1 MPGGQEMDVLV
12 RGTRVELQGNAML
25 LTMIQ
30 DVTERRRAERR
41 LEESERRLAKIIEAS
56 PEAITIA
63 SVENGTFIAVNPAGE
78 RLSGYTREEML
89 GRSAVDMGFWPD
101 PEERQRLIADL
112 QRSEAVHGRE
122 IRLRRKDGEVRDA
135 LASAA
140 LIDFEGRKLILFQA
154 IDITERK
161 NAEKAVRDH
170 QELLRELSA
179 HHDSVRE
186 EERAHIAREIHDEMG
201 QALTALRMDLSVI
214 GKSAPGTADQVREL
228 KGRVDDII
236 QIVRDVATTLR
247 PAALDLGILPGIEW
261 LVDEFQK
268 RNGIRCH
275 VKVENG
281 EIDLPEDR
289 GIVLFRILQESLTNI
304 SRHASARNV
313 EISLGGDA
321 THVRLDVKDDGRGFD
336 AAAAGNKK
344 TFGLLGMRERVIML
358 HGTLSITSAPGEGTQ
373 VSVSIPT

>member
-1 MPGGQEMDVLV
+1 
-12 RGTRVELQGNAML
+12 
-25 LTMIQ
+25 
-30 DVTERRRAERR
+30 
-41 LEESERRLAKIIEAS
+41 
-56 PEAITIA
+56 
-63 SVENGTFIAVNPAGE
+63 
-78 RLSGYTREEML
+78 
-89 GRSAVDMGFWPD
+89 
-101 PEERQRLIADL
+101 
-112 QRSEAVHGRE
+112 
-122 IRLRRKDGEVRDA
+122 
-135 LASAA
+135 
-140 LIDFEGRKLILFQA
+140 
-154 IDITERK
+154 
-161 NAEKAVRDH
+161 
-170 QELLRELSA
+170 
-179 HHDSVRE
+179 VRE

-261 LVDEFQK
+261 LVDEFEK
-268 RNGIRCH
+268 RNGIHCH

-373 VSVSIPT
+373 VSVSIPI